1 MPHHNVSLLHRL
13 YAWAPRGHH
22 RNTMGHHRGRWSL
35 FFPHLCREKALR
47 GRQCT
52 RNMIK
57 SETNLPA
64 EVRARRV
71 SAVEPL
77 NSPKFIDL
85 ELPANYEATMTITVV
100 SYILLMRHIMS
111 HPASFG
117 QTNILDRPTLW
128 TSAARSFSGSP
139 TLKPHD
145 LNSCNQHQL
154 RMGTHR
160 QRVWLEAR
168 CPLVN

>member
-1 MPHHNVSLLHRL
+1 
-13 YAWAPRGHH
+13 
-22 RNTMGHHRGRWSL
+22 
-35 FFPHLCREKALR
+35 
-47 GRQCT
+47 
-52 RNMIK
+52 MIK

-77 NSPKFIDL
+77 NSAKFIDL

-117 QTNILDRPTLW
+117 QTNILDRPTL
-128 TSAARSFSGSP
+128 
-139 TLKPHD
+139 
-145 LNSCNQHQL
+145 
-154 RMGTHR
+154 
-160 QRVWLEAR
+160 
-168 CPLVN
+168 